1 MNIQQI
7 DISLIK
13 PYDKNPR
20 KIPDKAIGLV
30 AQSIKNFG
38 WQQPIVVDKQ
48 NIIVVGHNRYEA
60 AKQLGINKVPIQIAD
75 LNEEQAKAYRI
86 ADNRVNEETGWNYN
100 FLQDE
105 LNVLMAKEVDLNLT
119 GFSSSELD
127 SMFNKEIVDT
137 IDETQDEV
145 DSDNEMHIL
154 NDVKMIQLFFSPEK
168 EQIFREKIQQI
179 KNENNIDNISDAVF
193 YALTEK

>member
-1 MNIQQI
+1 
-7 DISLIK
+7 
-13 PYDKNPR
+13 
-20 KIPDKAIGLV
+20 
-30 AQSIKNFG
+30 
-38 WQQPIVVDKQ
+38 
-48 NIIVVGHNRYEA
+48 
-60 AKQLGINKVPIQIAD
+60 
-75 LNEEQAKAYRI
+75 
-86 ADNRVNEETGWNYN
+86 
-100 FLQDE
+100 
-105 LNVLMAKEVDLNLT
+105 MAKEVDLNLT

>member
-48 NIIVVGHNRYEA
+48 NIIVVGHTRYEA